1 MKTPIRIHPN
11 DTDEAA
17 KDRHRRIEK
26 RLEELGHDQVQ
37 AMLNRGGLPTN
48 WDPIIVAWLKGDKLE
63 DEEAKKVN
71 PAENPQDA
79 L

>member
-63 DEEAKKVN
+63 DEEKK
-71 PAENPQDA
+71 PEQAAPKPGEA
-79 L
+79 

>member
-1 MKTPIRIHPN
+1 MKTPIRIHPS

-63 DEEAKKVN
+63 DEEKK
-71 PAENPQDA
+71 PEQAAPKPGEA
-79 L
+79 

>member
-17 KDRHRRIEK
+17 KYRHRRIEK

-63 DEEAKKVN
+63 DEEKK
-71 PAENPQDA
+71 PEQAAPKPGEA
-79 L
+79 